1 MVASAIPDISLKI
14 FEGNE
19 GGSVNPK
26 FSMFSIVLTVLFLFA
41 LVFSTALIQAVAPQ
55 ETEARKEARMKW
67 WTEARFGMFIH
78 WGLYA
83 QAARHEWVKNRE
95 HIKDEDYQK
104 YFDVFNPDLYDP
116 VAWARAAKKA
126 GMKYFVITTKH
137 HEGFCLW
144 DSKYTDYKATKTPYG
159 KDLIKPLVKAMRDE
173 GLRVGFYYSLIDW
186 HHPEYTLDRNHPMFT
201 NAEFREKAKNRDM
214 KKYAEYLHNQVR
226 EILTEFAPVDCL
238 FLDFSFPGKDG
249 KGRDDWQSEKL
260 LKMIRELQPNIII
273 NDRLDLM
280 DVPGGWDFRTPEQFM
295 PREWVRDNGKK
306 VPWETCQTFSG
317 SWGYYRDETTWK
329 SVRQLIVML
338 IETVSKGG
346 NLLLNVGPTARGTF
360 DERAQDRLSG
370 IGEWMKLNG
379 RSVYGCTEAPEEFK
393 RPANCLLT
401 YNPQTK
407 RIYVHVLEWPMGTLS
422 LQGFAGK
429 IKYAQLLDD
438 ASEIRFSEESRP
450 VDLGYSGY
458 LPGDKKEALGP
469 AVILRLPIQQPKV
482 TVPVIELFLK

>member
-1 MVASAIPDISLKI
+1 MSIK
-14 FEGNE
+14 
-19 GGSVNPK
+19 
-26 FSMFSIVLTVLFLFA
+26 FSIVCSVMKAASLVSLLLFVVFA
-41 LVFSTALIQAVAPQ
+41 QAAVPQ
-55 ETEARKEARMKW
+55 ESEALKEARMKW

-116 VAWARAAKKA
+116 AAWARAAKNA

-186 HHPEYTLDRNHPMFT
+186 HHPEYTVDRNHPMFT
-201 NAEFREKAKNRDM
+201 NAEFRKKAKNRDM
-214 KKYAEYLHNQVR
+214 KKYVEYLHNQVR

-273 NDRLDLM
+273 NDRLDLL

-295 PREWVRDNGKK
+295 PREWVKMNGVK

-317 SWGYYRDETTWK
+317 SWGYYRDEETWK
-329 SVRQLIVML
+329 SVKQLVVML

-360 DERAQDRLSG
+360 DERALDRLSA
-370 IGEWMKLNG
+370 IGEWTKLNG
-379 RSVYGCTEAPEEFK
+379 RSVYSCTEAPEEFK
-393 RPANCLLT
+393 KPANCLLT

-407 RIYVHVLEWPMGTLS
+407 RLYVHVLEWPMGTLY
-422 LQGFAGK
+422 LQGLAGK
-429 IKYAQLLDD
+429 IKYAQLLND

-450 VDLGYSGY
+450 ADLGYAGY

-469 AVILRLPIQQPKV
+469 AVILRLPVQQPKV